1 VSGDPVLAP
10 GLLVRPSP
18 VESDRF
24 GREVVR
30 VTIGEGA
37 PDHHTLLAA
46 LDEVSA
52 DVLVVRYDAARVELG
67 GLLGASRWAVL
78 PAGALTYWEVAL
90 PFDSAPAQA
99 GLEVRSAE
107 TLAAQDRRG
116 VSELVRLIVHAS
128 FADYGN
134 HYRANPLL
142 DPSDALEGYEDWA
155 LRSLTE
161 HPGDVL
167 LLMHRTVPVGF
178 ATLEFGADGADVEV
192 LLAGL
197 VPSVQR
203 QGRYGTLLGGCATTA
218 AARGVGRLFTSTQV
232 HNTRVQRAWV
242 RAGLRPFAAVE
253 TVHLVDR
260 ALLAEALAS
269 ARTGTPGPPG

>member
-192 LLAGL
+192 LLAGTARCWADAQRRL
-197 VPSVQR
+197 RLAAWDASSPRPRCTTPGCSGHGSVPACGLSRPSRRCTWSTVR
-203 QGRYGTLLGGCATTA
+203 SSPRRWRLHGLGPPA
-218 AARGVGRLFTSTQV
+218 
-232 HNTRVQRAWV
+232 
-242 RAGLRPFAAVE
+242 P
-253 TVHLVDR
+253 
-260 ALLAEALAS
+260 LAE
-269 ARTGTPGPPG
+269 RPG